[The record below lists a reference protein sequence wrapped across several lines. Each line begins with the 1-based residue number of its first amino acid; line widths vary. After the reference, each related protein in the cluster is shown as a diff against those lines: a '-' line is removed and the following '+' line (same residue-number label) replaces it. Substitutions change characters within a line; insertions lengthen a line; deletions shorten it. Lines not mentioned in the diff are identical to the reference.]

1 MDGTKRDKRAVVED
15 FFKNKVEQM
24 IDLQR
29 FARNNKVEG
38 TQPADSKQIVVAE
51 IPTAEDGFDE

>member
-29 FARNNKVEG
+29 SARNNKVEV
-38 TQPADSKQIVVAE
+38 TQPADSQQIVVAE